1 MLASQPVAP
10 IAGEGYV
17 MTWQST
23 MTKIERLAL
32 PTSPYLLVLVVLLAS
47 LLGGGLR
54 ILFQPL
60 MPLHP
65 ELPHLRYETLR
76 QGGPSKPTP
85 PKSIVM
91 KSDFARWNGSTT
103 NTQKMEGM

>member
-1 MLASQPVAP
+1 
-10 IAGEGYV
+10 
-17 MTWQST
+17 MTWPT
-23 MTKIERLAL
+23 MMLKIEKWAL

-60 MPLHP
+60 IPLHP

-76 QGGPSKPTP
+76 QDGPLKSTP

-91 KSDFARWNGSTT
+91 KSDFANWNGSTT
-103 NTQKMEGM
+103 NTDQVSQ

>member
-1 MLASQPVAP
+1 
-10 IAGEGYV
+10 
-17 MTWQST
+17 MTWQRT
-23 MTKIERLAL
+23 MAKIERLAL

-60 MPLHP
+60 IPLQP
-65 ELPHLRYETLR
+65 ESPRLKYETLR
-76 QGGPSKPTP
+76 QDGPSKSMQ

-91 KSDFARWNGSTT
+91 KSDFARWNGNTT
-103 NTQKMEGM
+103 NTDQVSQ